1 MVFEAACGL
10 GILLR
15 AWIDS
20 YRQADPAGVLLRKAE
35 WLSEQTAVE
44 KSACISWGY
53 EDIGSTGICLAK
65 LGYVEEAKDYPQL
78 VEAIATR

>member
-1 MVFEAACGL
+1 MVFEAACDL

-15 AWIDS
+15 TWIDS
-20 YRQADPAGVLLRKAE
+20 YRQADPAGVLLRRAE

-44 KSACISWGY
+44 KKAIISWGY
-53 EDIGSTGICLAK
+53 EKIGSNGIYLAE